1 MSTSSFGVAI
11 FPYLKTSGR
20 VQLGRYVF
28 RSTTDL
34 EDLPADQRAAVEEL
48 CTMLFFRDDLR
59 IDQASYTI
67 TPGLGTLRPGPVVLD
82 LGRVRTVLAY
92 LYSSPHP
99 TFGDVFFAPESVS
112 LMVVQPAN
120 VTVHLVREIKGAT
133 HVGPPFQV
141 EPDKFGYIQGYE
153 GVYNTRSPVWL
164 TVGSRLYG
172 PKPQMT
178 LNVSQDLAAN
188 LGYVSEPSEIL
199 LRLLTKE
206 PDPFS
211 ERILTALDWYNS
223 ANEME
228 RDSSQSLLHLAVA
241 FEALLQLP
249 AAEKTDRLSDAISLL
264 LGRTDRLK
272 DWAVQFYAQRSA
284 VAHAGRASDW
294 SFYGAGDAKQ
304 GTAAHPF
311 GNLMTYGRQVFQLC
325 VKTILLGA
333 HLAEEAGLKERF
345 ISNSERYVL
354 VCRLVKGDGDPEE
367 RLRKIAGLV
376 DELGAFRFVPSGGLT
391 IELMIAAVRAA
402 SATLLETG
410 HIGSDGL
417 LVALKEMAETT
428 RKDSDFEKLS
438 ALERCAAMFKEDP
451 PQQDEQSARVV
462 ASLVGH
468 AWGDLFMTYYR
479 LKRAEEK
486 AQGS

>member
-1 MSTSSFGVAI
+1 MSTSAFGVAI
-11 FPYLKTSGR
+11 FPYLKTGAR

-34 EDLPADQRAAVEEL
+34 VDLPADQRAAVEEL
-48 CTMLFFRDDLR
+48 STMLFLRDDLL
-59 IDQASYTI
+59 IDRASYAI
-67 TPGLGTLRPGPVVLD
+67 TPGIGSLKPDPTELD
-82 LGRVRTVLAY
+82 LGRVRTVVAY

-99 TFGDVFFAPESVS
+99 TFGSVFFAPENVS

-120 VTVHLVREIKGAT
+120 VTIHLVREIQGAT
-133 HVGPPFQV
+133 HIGPPPQA
-141 EPDKFGYIQGYE
+141 EPDKFSNLRGYE
-153 GVYNTRSPVWL
+153 GVYNKSPIWL
-164 TVGSRLYG
+164 TAGSRIYG

-178 LNVSQDLAAN
+178 LNIAQDLAAD
-188 LGYVSEPSEIL
+188 LSYVSEPSEIL
-199 LRLLTKE
+199 LRLLVKKPT
-206 PDPFS
+206 PFS

-228 RDSSQSLLHLAVA
+228 RESSQSLLHLAVA
-241 FEALLQLP
+241 FETLLQLP
-249 AAEKTDRLSDAISLL
+249 ASEKTDRLSDAISLL

-294 SFYGAGDAKQ
+294 WFYGAGDAKQ

-311 GNLMTYGRQVFQLC
+311 GNLMAYGRQVFQLC

-333 HLAEEAGLKERF
+333 HLAEEAGLKDRF
-345 ISNSERYVL
+345 IANSERYEL
-354 VCRLVKGDGDPEE
+354 ICRMVKEGADPDE
-367 RLRKIAGLV
+367 RLRKITRLV
-376 DELGAFRFVPSGGLT
+376 DELGEFRFVPSGGLT
-391 IELMIAAVRAA
+391 IELMIAAVRTA
-402 SATLLETG
+402 SATLLEAG
-410 HIGSDGL
+410 HNGSEGL
-417 LVALKEMAETT
+417 LVALKAMAETK

-451 PQQDEQSARVV
+451 PQQDEPSARVV
-462 ASLVGH
+462 ASLVEH

-479 LKRAEEK
+479 LKQAEEK
-486 AQGS
+486 ALES